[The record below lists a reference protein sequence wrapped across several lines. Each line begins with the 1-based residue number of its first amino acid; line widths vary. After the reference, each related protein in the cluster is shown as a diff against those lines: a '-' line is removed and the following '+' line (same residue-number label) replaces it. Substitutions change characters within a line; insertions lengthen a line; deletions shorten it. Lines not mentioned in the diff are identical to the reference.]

1 VTIRIQPEMTVAEVC
16 DSFHSAYP
24 YLKLEFFTVSH
35 RAFQGS
41 LVQYMIKDHNT
52 RLSALNSDLA
62 SGDLDCNSDQT
73 VRIFEENMERQFGL
87 YVQVFRLSHDLWLAS
102 SATDNL
108 TLFEQN
114 RRGKSSEH
122 PTTFDNEQPLDYR
135 EQD

>member
-1 VTIRIQPEMTVAEVC
+1 MTIRIQPEMTVAEVC

-24 YLKLEFFTVSH
+24 YLKLEFFSVSH

-41 LVQYMIKDHNT
+41 LAQYMIKDHST
-52 RLSALNSDLA
+52 RLSALNA
-62 SGDLDCNSDQT
+62 GIAEGDLDCRPEVT
-73 VRIFEENMERQFGL
+73 VRVLEDNMERQFGL
-87 YVQVFRLSHDLWLAS
+87 HIQVFRLSHDLWLVS

-122 PTTFDNEQPLDYR
+122 PTSFESEQPMDYR